1 MERFHNFIDA
11 KTSSQRITFSVITLV
26 LVAVVSALDWFLHLP
41 RFVEVTLALP
51 LAAATLAVIMGLVH
65 RQVVKN
71 GDKETLRERLSPI
84 QRLRVGFVA
93 YAVLFVF
100 LFGVNGVIPTTLGA
114 IIVLSVGLAIY
125 HFIRRSKEEIALAE
139 AGIADPRDEKTLPK
153 EEEVEEVDEE
163 EVAEYTEF
171 LNSLPEEQRRLI
183 LNPKLNGA
191 ITIAED
197 DSKKKKK
204 KKFFGR

>member
-26 LVAVVSALDWFLHLP
+26 LVAVVSTLDWFLHLP
-41 RFVEVTLALP
+41 RFVEVALALP

-139 AGIADPRDEKTLPK
+139 AGIADPRDEKALPK
-153 EEEVEEVDEE
+153 EEAVEEVDEA